1 MMGYSLVFS
10 HTIIENQ
17 STTVHK
23 VTYKL
28 TLNLDS
34 RNNGCLGKTSDGDV
48 PKDPGITIRT

>member
-1 MMGYSLVFS
+1 MGYSLVFL